1 MSIGLDV
8 VWHKD
13 GSDMIVIK
21 VGGGKGISI
30 EAVCQDVADLVKRG
44 ERLILVHGG
53 SHETNEL
60 STALGKPPR
69 FVTSV
74 SGVESRYTD
83 RDTLEIFNMV
93 YVGKM
98 NKRYVER
105 LQQLGVNAVGLCGAD
120 GRSMV
125 GERKASIKVVENG
138 KRKVLRN
145 DFTGRVEQINTD
157 LLTLLLDHGYTP
169 VLCPP
174 AMSYENEL
182 INVDGDR
189 MAAVLASALQ
199 AKTLV
204 ILSNVP
210 GLLQD
215 VDDPDSLIASI
226 DKTRLS
232 AFFDRAQ
239 GRMKKKVMGASEA
252 LAQGVEAVILG
263 DARLDHPVQQALEGR
278 GTVIR

>member
-1 MSIGLDV
+1 M
-8 VWHKD
+8 
-13 GSDMIVIK
+13 MVIK
-21 VGGGKGISI
+21 VGGGKGIPI

-83 RDTLEIFNMV
+83 RETLEIFNMA

-98 NKRYVER
+98 NKLFVER
-105 LQQLGVNAVGLCGAD
+105 LQQLGVNALGLCGAD

-125 GERKASIKVVENG
+125 GERKAAIKVIEHG

-145 DFTGRVEQINTD
+145 DFTGRVEQINTE
-157 LLTLLLDHGYTP
+157 LLNLLLDHGYTP

-174 AMSYENEL
+174 AMSYESEI

-189 MAAVLASALQ
+189 MAAVLASALK
-199 AKTLV
+199 AETLV

-215 VDDPDSLIASI
+215 VDDPDSLIVSI
-226 DKTRLS
+226 DKTRMS
-232 AFFDRAQ
+232 PFFEVAQ

-252 LAQGVEAVILG
+252 LEQGVGTVILG
-263 DARLDHPVQQALEGR
+263 DARLDHPVQLALQGR